1 MPERNWTFPAASR
14 QAAGM
19 AESLRQQQDKPVS
32 LTDALAAIDRSID
45 PVRVISVDL
54 SHAAGLTLAE
64 DAVVAGTKV
73 RLAGA
78 RLRRIDLAQLRGAGI
93 ESIEVRVPRFLIVP
107 EGVIES
113 TRMMIEGAI
122 ESEGG
127 AIAEAGSIE
136 TAIKRDDF
144 DALIVF
150 GNQRIGKIILDG
162 VALSPGGALA
172 YGHVGGRSLFAM
184 SSDFGAA
191 LAGWLAIGRRV
202 LARLAF
208 RLIEEQPY
216 LLELA
221 RPVASTR
228 GIAQIVA
235 VRRRAAQLEPLPDDW
250 TAETMARSDGWILIP
265 ADSEGLAAGTRV
277 QMRPWP

>member
-1 MPERNWTFPAASR
+1 
-14 QAAGM
+14 M